1 MTEPVVLS
9 LCCDCAVTVTLL
21 CHSLLSLSQIPVT
34 GKRLG
39 KEALEDRL
47 RAALEREVVP
57 RERALL
63 LLPLSTV

>member
-1 MTEPVVLS
+1 
-9 LCCDCAVTVTLL
+9 
-21 CHSLLSLSQIPVT
+21 VT